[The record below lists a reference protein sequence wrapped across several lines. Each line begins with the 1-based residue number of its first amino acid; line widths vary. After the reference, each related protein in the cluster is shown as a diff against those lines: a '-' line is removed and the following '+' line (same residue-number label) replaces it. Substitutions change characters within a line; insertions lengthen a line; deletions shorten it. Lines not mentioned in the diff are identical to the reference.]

1 MNLPRYGRSVKHDGK
16 YRLQA
21 DCWRSAYDRS
31 TSIRD
36 RFPAVEELVVRVTFT
51 DTQRFGTYSSLMHSF
66 SPSARAFFAIA
77 CPRTLCLDGG
87 FDLDATIVILL
98 RSRRQVATGT
108 MECAGDAQPHLAD
121 GRNCQLHMHYDV
133 HVKYARSA
141 RRN

>member
-1 MNLPRYGRSVKHDGK
+1 MHLTRYGRIVKHDGR

-21 DCWRSAYDRS
+21 DDWRRAYDRA

-51 DTQRFGTYSSLMHSF
+51 DAQRFGTYSSLMHSF

-87 FDLDATIVILL
+87 FDLDATIVKLL
-98 RSRRQVATGT
+98 RSKRPVATGT
-108 MECAGDAQPHLAD
+108 MECAGDAQRQPS
-121 GRNCQLHMHYDV
+121 GGGNCLLHMHYDL
-133 HVKYARSA
+133 HVRYAHST
-141 RRN
+141 RRP